1 MPFSEAKA
9 MVDKLGISFK
19 EADQMA
25 VLLAGYR
32 DISLLLTYIQI
43 QFSVA
48 LRPQRLYGILGAGNQ
63 GHSLRL
69 SHSS

>member
-48 LRPQRLYGILGAGNQ
+48 LRPQRL
-63 GHSLRL
+63 
-69 SHSS
+69 